1 MILLNPG
8 PVTLSE
14 RVRRALLHPDLC
26 HREPELS
33 ELQGEIRRRLLAVY
47 GLAPERWSA
56 VLLTGSGTAAVEA
69 MLSSLMPP
77 YGELLILENGVYGE
91 RLRQI
96 AAAHGIVHQVLT
108 HPWQAPIDLSR
119 LAETLEGRPRITHVA
134 AVHHETTTGRLNA
147 LAEIGPL
154 CKRLGRGLFV
164 DTVSS
169 FGAEALDLEDWG
181 VTACAA
187 TANKCLHGVSGVSFV
202 IVRRDGFPRP
212 EPPARTVYLDLACY
226 ARQQDG
232 GSTPFTPSV
241 QVFYALAEALREL
254 EDEGGWRA
262 RRSLYAERMS
272 LVHTGFHA
280 LGIAPFIPVEDA
292 SVVLHAYYLP
302 NGISYP
308 RLHDR
313 LKEHGFVIY
322 AGQADL
328 ARVLFRVSTM
338 GAITLPDLERLVGAV
353 EGVVRGVQVSA
364 GHDGDTP
371 GDRPLAKDG

>member
-14 RVRRALLHPDLC
+14 PVRRALLQPDLC
-26 HREPELS
+26 HRESEFS
-33 ELQGEIRRRLLAVY
+33 ELQDEIRRRLLAVY
-47 GLAPERWSA
+47 GLAPECWSA

-77 YGELLILENGVYGE
+77 DGELLFLENGVYGE
-91 RLRQI
+91 RMRQI
-96 AAAHGIVHQVLT
+96 AAVHGIAHQSLT

-119 LAETLEGRPRITHVA
+119 LAATLEGRPRITHVA

-147 LAEIGPL
+147 LAEIGAL

-187 TANKCLHGVSGVSFV
+187 TANKCLHGVPGVSFV
-202 IVRRDGFPRP
+202 IVRRDGLPRP
-212 EPPARTVYLDLACY
+212 DVPPRTVYLDLARY

-232 GSTPFTPSV
+232 GGTPFTPSV
-241 QVFYALAEALREL
+241 QVFYALAEALREM
-254 EDEGGWRA
+254 EDDGGWRA
-262 RRSLYAERMS
+262 RRTLYAERMA
-272 LVHTGFHA
+272 LVHTGFTA

-302 NGISYP
+302 NGIGYP
-308 RLHDR
+308 QLHDR
-313 LKEHGFVIY
+313 LKQHGFVIY

-328 ARVLFRVSTM
+328 APIMFRISTM
-338 GAITLPDLERLVGAV
+338 GAIASRDLEGLVRAV
-353 EGVVRGVQVSA
+353 EGVVGST
-364 GHDGDTP
+364 DG
-371 GDRPLAKDG
+371 